1 MTLAGYELRTSEVF
15 TVLSIFN
22 AMQVNMEGETERKR
36 EKLKDKMRED
46 DPGGLRAQD
55 I

>member
-22 AMQVNMEGETERKR
+22 AMQVNMEGETER

-46 DPGGLRAQD
+46 DPGYAG
-55 I
+55 